1 MAYRFTHRTV
11 ITSMHAFLVE
21 DAKPVLPVL
30 KALFCL
36 IGKGEEEVFAKR
48 TADEEQMKLHG
59 QHQSRFEQ
67 RQSSPPVFSFFLS
80 HP

>member
-1 MAYRFTHRTV
+1 
-11 ITSMHAFLVE
+11 MHAFLVE

-36 IGKGEEEVFAKR
+36 IGKGEKEVFAKR
-48 TADEEQMKLHG
+48 AADEEQMKMHG
-59 QHQSRFEQ
+59 PRESRFEQ
-67 RQSSPPVFSFFLS
+67 RQSSPPVSSFFPS